1 MSNKKSLS
9 ISWNGKC
16 KTNLTKQYYNLQIY
30 YVEIFQGVEIMPGFV
45 LVVFKELL
53 EPEYQYYDN
62 LS

>member
-1 MSNKKSLS
+1 M
-9 ISWNGKC
+9 
-16 KTNLTKQYYNLQIY
+16 TKQYYNLQIY